1 MKELSIEK
9 MEMVSGGSCNFE
21 DLAVLSAVFF
31 SGLGIY
37 VSGRHAEGMIV
48 SGAATLAMFACM

>member
-9 MEMVSGGSCNFE
+9 MEMVSGGID
-21 DLAVLSAVFF
+21 DLLILSTVFF
-31 SGLGIY
+31 SGLGIWM
-37 VSGRHAEGMIV
+37 SGRDAAGLVV